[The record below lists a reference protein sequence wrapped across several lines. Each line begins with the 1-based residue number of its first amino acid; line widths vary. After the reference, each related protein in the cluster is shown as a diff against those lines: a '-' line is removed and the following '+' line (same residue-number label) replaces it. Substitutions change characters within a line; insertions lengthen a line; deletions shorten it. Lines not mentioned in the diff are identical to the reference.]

1 MKLTD
6 IHHIAIITS
15 DYERTKHFY
24 VDLLGFE
31 IIRENYRTNKQD
43 TKLDLRLGNAELEIF
58 CVQNPPKR
66 VTDPEAC
73 GLRHLA
79 FAVENISHERS
90 EYIAQNIP
98 AFHGRE
104 GNSLSAIL
112 LFCSFCKDRRPWH
125 FTENVLSETPRKAFL
140 TQLFV
145 LYIQPF
151 GLI

>member
-1 MKLTD
+1 MELNS

-15 DYERTKHFY
+15 DYEQTKHFY

-31 IIRENYRTNKQD
+31 IIRENHRPNKQD

-79 FAVENISHERS
+79 FAVDN
-90 EYIAQNIP
+90 
-98 AFHGRE
+98 
-104 GNSLSAIL
+104 LSCDHVIYLNLPLVL
-112 LFCSFCKDRRPWH
+112 L
-125 FTENVLSETPRKAFL
+125 
-140 TQLFV
+140 Q
-145 LYIQPF
+145 
-151 GLI
+151 

>member
-1 MKLTD
+1 MGNGGSKMKLTD

-79 FAVENISHERS
+79 FAVENIEEIVAELNDLGIPTEPIRRDDYTGKKMTFFRDPDGLPLELHE
-90 EYIAQNIP
+90 
-98 AFHGRE
+98 
-104 GNSLSAIL
+104 
-112 LFCSFCKDRRPWH
+112 
-125 FTENVLSETPRKAFL
+125 
-140 TQLFV
+140 
-145 LYIQPF
+145 
-151 GLI
+151 